1 MMSATAVI
9 VIGLLVGVTIISIV
23 IFGGQTYMVVT
34 GKAEFMKDTKFRR
47 GSAFNYGLLLF

>member
-1 MMSATAVI
+1 MSATAVI

-23 IFGGQTYMVVT
+23 IFGGQTYMVFT

-47 GSAFNYGLLLF
+47 GSAFNYGSLIF